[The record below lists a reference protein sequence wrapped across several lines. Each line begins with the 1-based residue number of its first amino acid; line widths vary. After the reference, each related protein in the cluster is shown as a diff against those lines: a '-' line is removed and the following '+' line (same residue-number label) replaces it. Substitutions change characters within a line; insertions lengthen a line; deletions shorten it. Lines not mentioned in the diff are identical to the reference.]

1 MELIKI
7 CSVIDYR
14 WRTHDAIAECVT
26 DVLST
31 FWRQH
36 KIYLFYIIKKHTIIS
51 RSFNITRKPAF
62 THFGVICNLT
72 MLSIQNEAMQSVA
85 VRSKELRLVQEN
97 LITPLPNLTRI
108 APRGMKTYSESR
120 TELHNPQ
127 ILKKMLGKSRQFL
140 SSEPPCEPKILD
152 DALNTA
158 GVEKIRLKN
167 LQLRSTLKAI
177 RFEFWIKGALVTVE
191 ICTLCG
197 WWFSNQ
203 CDIVSETLYSWPWA
217 VVSYTL
223 LAAAPWKG
231 LEHSCRKA
239 RLCVYFNWF

>member
-108 APRGMKTYSESR
+108 APQELFESSHKSWR
-120 TELHNPQ
+120 KCWENQGSFCHQSRPVNRKSWMMPWILQ
-127 ILKKMLGKSRQFL
+127 ELKKYAWKTCSCGQHWRPFD
-140 SSEPPCEPKILD
+140 SSFE
-152 DALNTA
+152 
-158 GVEKIRLKN
+158 LKE
-167 LQLRSTLKAI
+167 R
-177 RFEFWIKGALVTVE
+177 
-191 ICTLCG
+191 
-197 WWFSNQ
+197 
-203 CDIVSETLYSWPWA
+203 
-217 VVSYTL
+217 
-223 LAAAPWKG
+223 
-231 LEHSCRKA
+231 
-239 RLCVYFNWF
+239 